1 MVLAAD
7 VDERSVT
14 LIRDPIVHIHIY
26 PVQSLSRRR
35 AARLGVLACL
45 YWACLYGWSWQ
56 LSSLCGNAESFSRLT
71 GERGRHR
78 YCRRLLRFQWRAF
91 SRV

>member
-26 PVQSLSRRR
+26 PVQSLSRRK
-35 AARLGVLACL
+35 AARLGVFILGVFIWLVVAIVVAM
-45 YWACLYGWSWQ
+45 W
-56 LSSLCGNAESFSRLT
+56 E
-71 GERGRHR
+71 H
-78 YCRRLLRFQWRAF
+78 
-91 SRV
+91 

>member
-26 PVQSLSRRR
+26 PVQSLSRRK
-35 AARLGVLACL
+35 AARLGVFILGVFILGVFIWLVVAIVVAM
-45 YWACLYGWSWQ
+45 W
-56 LSSLCGNAESFSRLT
+56 E
-71 GERGRHR
+71 H
-78 YCRRLLRFQWRAF
+78 
-91 SRV
+91 